1 MKKSSKNTIFLIIFI
16 LILILGISLIFVFG
30 FNYGGWNIPT
40 FGGNTN
46 NNTNYVPPLDDGT
59 DRKVEYHDQNEKI
72 EARFTYQDLNEANN
86 SPITPSKTNLGEE
99 VNILVVPV
107 EFSDSEFS
115 YQRRLINFGEK
126 ELNTIEA
133 SFNGE
138 INENTYRESVASYYD
153 KTSYGNLNLNFEI
166 TDVYHP
172 LMKASAFLNKEGD
185 DSIEGSTDLITEML
199 TRGLTIDNEP
209 VDLLDD
215 HYDLN
220 NDDFIDG
227 MWIIYNCKDEKFV
240 NNGLGTTHFWAYTTN
255 YIGSKSLSNYN
266 FRYANC
272 ALSFLYDDDSNGQD
286 AHTLIHETGHMLGL
300 DDYYSYDYDA
310 QFGYMGGVDMMDAN
324 IGDHS
329 AFSKFSLGWIEPTVM
344 YQNETNITLKPF
356 QKSGEALIIPSSYFN
371 DSAFSEYLI
380 LEYQTPTGLNEL
392 DANTRYHNKNYP
404 LAYSYGLAI
413 YHVDARLALHE
424 VELDTGMASID
435 RYLDETSQNIP
446 EIKQNSL
453 NSAEA
458 YMVANSNTNSF
469 NPDYGDDYEFALVKL
484 VSKQRLIYRPGTG
497 IGEEAKTKADLY
509 QKFDSFGEEQLNIY
523 FPDGCFNNGTPI
535 SSLRI
540 EVNEMNENSIN
551 LTINR

>member
-46 NNTNYVPPLDDGT
+46 NNTNYVPPLEDGT
-59 DRKVEYHDQNEKI
+59 NREVEYRDENEKI
-72 EARFTYQDLNEANN
+72 DARFTYQDLNEANN
-86 SPITPSKTNLGEE
+86 APITPSKTSQNEE

-107 EFSDSEFS
+107 EFSDSDDS
-115 YQRRLINFGEK
+115 YKKRLINFDEQ
-126 ELNTIEA
+126 ELNAIEA

-138 INENTYRESVASYYD
+138 INGNTYWESVSSYYD
-153 KTSYGNLNLNFEI
+153 ETSYGNLNLNFEI

-172 LMKASAFLNKEGD
+172 LMEASRFLSLEGD
-185 DSIEGSTDLITEML
+185 DSIRGSHNLISEML

-209 VDLLDD
+209 VDLLDSR
-215 HYDLN
+215 YDIN

-255 YIGSKSLSNYN
+255 YNGSGDLRNYN

-272 ALSFLYDDDSNGQD
+272 ALSFLYDGNHNGQD

-310 QFGYMGGVDMMDAN
+310 EFGYMGGVDMMDAN

-344 YQNETNITLKPF
+344 YQNETTITLKPF
-356 QKSGEALIIPSSYFN
+356 QESGDALIIPSSYFN

-380 LEYQTPTGLNEL
+380 LEYQTPTGLNEK
-392 DANTRYHNKNYP
+392 DSKTRYHNNRYP

-424 VELDTGMASID
+424 VEIDTGMASID
-435 RYLDETSQNIP
+435 KYLDENSQNIP
-446 EIKQNSL
+446 KIKQNTSGNVEEYL
-453 NSAEA
+453 
-458 YMVANSNTNSF
+458 VANSNTNSF
-469 NPDYGDDYEFALVKL
+469 NPDYGDEYEFALVKL

-497 IGEEAKTKADLY
+497 IGEEAKTNADLY
-509 QKFDSFGEEQLNIY
+509 QEFDSFGEEQLDIY

-535 SSLRI
+535 NSLRI
-540 EVNEMNENSIN
+540 EVNEMNENGIN